1 MSNMAP
7 RWINKFE
14 IKPNVWVYEPSEACR
29 EEGAEILRFINRKW
43 KIPTYYYH
51 LRRGGHVEALRVHI
65 ENDWFVS
72 LDIKEFFQ
80 STSRSRVTRT
90 LRNFLPYEKARII
103 AKVSTVSNFTNDKFS
118 HFIPFGYV
126 QSPLLATICLHYSS
140 FGQLIKKLSRCED
153 IKLSVYMDDIILS
166 SSNLEFLEKTKNL
179 LKETALKS
187 HYKLNPLKEQ
197 GPSQS
202 ITVFNIDLSHQS
214 MAITQKRLLSFIVE
228 YTSLDSDDL
237 KKEGIRSYVHSVNIE
252 QAEQHFIAPEPV

>member
-140 FGQLIKKLSRCED
+140 FGQLIKELSRCED
-153 IKLSVYMDDIILS
+153 VKLSVYMDDIILS
-166 SSNLEFLEKTKNL
+166 SSSLELLERTKTL
-179 LKETALKS
+179 LEESASRS
-187 HYKLNPLKEQ
+187 HYKLNTLKVQ
-197 GPSQS
+197 GPAER
-202 ITVFNIDLSHQS
+202 ITAFNIDLSHQS
-214 MAITQKRLLSFIVE
+214 MVISPKRLLSFLVDFN
-228 YTSLDSDDL
+228 SPDSDNL
-237 KKEGIRSYVHSVNIE
+237 KREGIRSYIYSVNSE
-252 QAEQHFIAPEPV
+252 QAEYFTFPKPI